1 MSTERIGR
9 YEILKRLGRG
19 GMATVYLGH
28 DPFIRREVAIKVMS
42 AQLMENDPTFF
53 DRFQQEAE
61 TIAALEHPA
70 IVPIY
75 DFGHQG
81 DQSYIVMRYMSG
93 GTLEDRL
100 GQGPMK
106 LQEIAP
112 IIDRVATALDEAH
125 RKRIIHR
132 DIKPANVLFDTK
144 DEAFL
149 SDFGIAKS
157 TAATAGL
164 TADNTFIGTVEY
176 MSPEQIQG
184 EKDLDGRTDVYSLG
198 IVLFFM
204 LTGKLP
210 FKKDTLVS
218 TILAH
223 LTEPVPSVQ
232 AALPQSRLPWDE
244 ILNKALA
251 KDRADRY
258 HTAGD
263 LARDVNSLLSGKWYL
278 NKLLD

>member
-1 MSTERIGR
+1 MATERIGR
-9 YEILKRLGRG
+9 YAILRQLGRG

-28 DPFIRREVAIKVMS
+28 DPLIKRDVAVKVLS
-42 AQLMENDPTFF
+42 AQLMEDPTFF

-61 TIAALEHPA
+61 TVATLEHPA

-81 DQSYIVMRYMSG
+81 DQSYIVMRFMSG

-106 LQEIAP
+106 LQDIAP
-112 IIDRVATALDEAH
+112 IIDRVSAALDEAH
-125 RKRIIHR
+125 RKSIIHR
-132 DIKPANVLFDTK
+132 DIKPANILFD
-144 DEAFL
+144 DREQAFL

-157 TAATAGL
+157 TAVTGL
-164 TADNTFIGTVEY
+164 TADNSLIGTVEY

-184 EKDLDGRTDVYSLG
+184 SHDLDGRTDTYSLG

-210 FKKDTLVS
+210 FKKDTMVS
-218 TILAH
+218 TIMAH

-232 AALPQSRLPWDE
+232 AALPQSRLPWDD

-251 KDRADRY
+251 KDPLDRY
-258 HTAGD
+258 RKPGE
-263 LARDVNSLLSGKWYL
+263 LGKEVNSLLSGKWYL

>member
-1 MSTERIGR
+1 MAIERIGR
-9 YEILKRLGRG
+9 YKILKRLGRG

-28 DPFIRREVAIKVMS
+28 DPLIRREVAIKVLS
-42 AQLMENDPTFF
+42 DQLMRGDATFF
-53 DRFQQEAE
+53 ERFQQEAE
-61 TIAALEHPA
+61 TIATLEHSA

-81 DQSYIVMRYMSG
+81 DESYIVMRYMSG

-100 GQGPMK
+100 GNGPLK
-106 LQEIAP
+106 LQDLAP
-112 IIDRVATALDEAH
+112 IISRVSSALDEAH
-125 RKRIIHR
+125 RKQIIHR
-132 DIKPANVLFDTK
+132 DIKPANVLFD
-144 DEAFL
+144 DRDQAFL
-149 SDFGIAKS
+149 SDFGIAKN
-157 TAATAGL
+157 TATTGL

-184 EKDLDGRTDVYSLG
+184 SKDLDGRTDIYSLG
-198 IVLFFM
+198 IVLFLM

-210 FKKDTLVS
+210 FKKDTMIS
-218 TILAH
+218 TIMAH

-232 AALPQSRLPWDE
+232 IALPQSRLPWDD

-251 KDRADRY
+251 KDPADRY
-258 HTAGD
+258 QKAGD
-263 LARDVNSLLSGKWYL
+263 LGDDVNSLLSGKWYL

>member
-1 MSTERIGR
+1 MAERIGR
-9 YEILKRLGRG
+9 YEIIERLGRG
-19 GMATVYLGH
+19 GMATVFLAH

-42 AQLMENDPTFF
+42 ALLMENDPTFF
-53 DRFQQEAE
+53 DRFQYEAE

-75 DFGHQG
+75 DFGNQG
-81 DQSYIVMRYMSG
+81 DQSFIVMRYMSG
-93 GTLEDRL
+93 GTLEKWL

-106 LQEIAP
+106 LQDIAP
-112 IIDRVATALDEAH
+112 IIDRVASALDEAH
-125 RKRIIHR
+125 HKGIIHR
-132 DIKPANVLFDTK
+132 DIKPANILFDAK
-144 DEAFL
+144 EDAFL
-149 SDFGIAKS
+149 SDFGIAKN
-157 TAATAGL
+157 TEAASGL

-184 EKDLDGRTDVYSLG
+184 SKDLDGRTDVYSLG
-198 IVLFFM
+198 IVLFYM

-210 FKKDTLVS
+210 FKKDTMVS
-218 TILAH
+218 TIMAH

-232 AALPQSRLPWDE
+232 ATLPQSRLPWDE

-251 KDRADRY
+251 KDQADRY
-258 HTAGD
+258 QTAGD
-263 LARDVNSLLSGKWYL
+263 MAKDVNSLLSGKWYL

>member
-1 MSTERIGR
+1 V
-9 YEILKRLGRG
+9 KRLGRG
-19 GMATVYLGH
+19 GMAAVYLGH
-28 DPFIRREVAIKVMS
+28 DPMIKRDVAIKVL
-42 AQLMENDPTFF
+42 AIQLMEDPTFY

-61 TIAALEHPA
+61 TIATLEHAA

-81 DQSYIVMRYMSG
+81 DKSYIVMRLMSG
-93 GTLEDRL
+93 GTLEERI

-106 LQEIAP
+106 LQDIAP
-112 IIDRVATALDEAH
+112 IIGRVSAALDEAH
-125 RKRIIHR
+125 RKAIIHR
-132 DIKPANVLFDTK
+132 DIKPANILFDDK
-144 DEAFL
+144 GQAFL

-157 TAATAGL
+157 TVGAGL

-184 EKDLDGRTDVYSLG
+184 NKQLDGRTDIYSLG

-210 FKKDTLVS
+210 FKKDTMVS
-218 TILAH
+218 TIMAH
-223 LTEPVPSVQ
+223 LTEPIPSVQ
-232 AALPQSRLPWDE
+232 AALPQSRLPWDD

-251 KDRADRY
+251 KEPVDRY
-258 HTAGD
+258 QTAGE
-263 LARDVNSLLSGKWYL
+263 LGKDVNSLLSGKWYL
-278 NKLLD
+278 NKLLE

>member
-1 MSTERIGR
+1 MSSERIGR
-9 YEILKRLGRG
+9 YKIIKKLGSG
-19 GMATVYLGH
+19 GMAAVYLAN
-28 DPFIRREVAIKVMS
+28 DPFIRRDVAIKVM
-42 AQLMENDPTFF
+42 APHLLEDPTFF

-61 TIAALEHPA
+61 TIANLEHPA

-81 DQSYIVMRYMSG
+81 EKSYIVMRLMGG
-93 GTLEDRL
+93 GTLEERL
-100 GQGPMK
+100 EAGPMK
-106 LQEIAP
+106 LQTIAP
-112 IIDRVATALDEAH
+112 IIERVASALDEAH
-125 RKRIIHR
+125 QKNIIHR
-132 DIKPANVLFDTK
+132 DIKPANILFNTK

-157 TAATAGL
+157 TEAPSGL

-184 EKDLDGRTDVYSLG
+184 SKDLDGRTDVYSLG
-198 IVLFFM
+198 IVLFLM

-210 FKKDTLVS
+210 FKKETMVS
-218 TILAH
+218 TIMAH
-223 LTEPVPSVQ
+223 ISEPVPSVQ
-232 AALPQSRLPWDE
+232 EQMAQSRLPWDD

-251 KDRADRY
+251 KDPADRY
-258 HTAGD
+258 QTAGQ
-263 LARDVNSLLSGKWYL
+263 LAADVNGLLSGKWYL

>member
-9 YEILKRLGRG
+9 YEILKQLGRG

-28 DPFIRREVAIKVMS
+28 DPFIRRDVAIKVMS
-42 AQLMENDPTFF
+42 ALLMENDPTFF
-53 DRFQQEAE
+53 DRFQHEAE
-61 TIAALEHPA
+61 TIATLEHPA

-75 DFGHQG
+75 DFGNQG
-81 DQSYIVMRYMSG
+81 DQSYIVMRYMNG
-93 GTLEDRL
+93 GTLEERI
-100 GQGPMK
+100 GRGPMK

-112 IIDRVATALDEAH
+112 IIERVASALDEAH
-125 RKRIIHR
+125 RKGIIHR
-132 DIKPANVLFDTK
+132 DIKPANILFDNK
-144 DEAFL
+144 NEAFL

-157 TAATAGL
+157 TAATGL

-184 EKDLDGRTDVYSLG
+184 EKDLDGRTDIYSLG

-258 HTAGD
+258 HTAGE
-263 LARDVNSLLSGKWYL
+263 LAKDVNSLLSGKWYL
-278 NKLLD
+278 NKLLE

>member
-1 MSTERIGR
+1 MTERIGR
-9 YEILKRLGRG
+9 YEIIKRLGHG
-19 GMATVYLGH
+19 GMAAVYLGY
-28 DPFIRREVAIKVMS
+28 DPLIRRDVAVKVL
-42 AQLMENDPTFF
+42 AIQLMQDPSFF

-81 DQSYIVMRYMSG
+81 DQSYIVMRFMSG
-93 GTLEDRL
+93 GTLEEQL

-112 IIDRVATALDEAH
+112 IVDRVAGALDEAS
-125 RKRIIHR
+125 RKNIIHR
-132 DIKPANVLFDTK
+132 DIKPANILFDSK
-144 DEAFL
+144 GQAFL

-157 TAATAGL
+157 TEAPGL

-184 EKDLDGRTDVYSLG
+184 DRDLDGRTDVYSLG
-198 IVLFFM
+198 IVLFYM

-210 FKKDTLVS
+210 FKKDTMIS
-218 TILAH
+218 TIMAH
-223 LTEPVPSVQ
+223 LTEPIPSVQ
-232 AALPQSRLPWDE
+232 EALPQSRLPWDD

-251 KDRADRY
+251 KNPIDRY
-258 HTAGD
+258 PTAGEMGK
-263 LARDVNSLLSGKWYL
+263 DVSSLLSGKWYL

>member
-1 MSTERIGR
+1 MAERIGR
-9 YEILKRLGRG
+9 YEIIERLGRG
-19 GMATVYLGH
+19 GMATVFLAH

-53 DRFQQEAE
+53 DRFQHEAE

-75 DFGHQG
+75 DFGNQG
-81 DQSYIVMRYMSG
+81 DQSFIVMRYMSG
-93 GTLEDRL
+93 GTLEKWL

-106 LQEIAP
+106 LQDIAP
-112 IIDRVATALDEAH
+112 IIDRVASGLDEAH
-125 RKRIIHR
+125 RKSIIHR
-132 DIKPANVLFDTK
+132 DIKPANILFDAK

-157 TAATAGL
+157 TEAAAGL

-184 EKDLDGRTDVYSLG
+184 SKDLDGRTDVYSLG
-198 IVLFFM
+198 IVLFYM

-210 FKKDTLVS
+210 FKKDTMVS
-218 TILAH
+218 TIMAH

-232 AALPQSRLPWDE
+232 TTLPQSRLPWDE

-251 KDRADRY
+251 KDYADRY
-258 HTAGD
+258 QTAGEM
-263 LARDVNSLLSGKWYL
+263 ARDVNSLLSGKWYL